1 MNYHTVPSKQS
12 EEGFP
17 IEKGKEMSLNKKC
30 KNLEHHFI
38 YYKIIVIMVHIS
50 SVLVTR
56 NKSKSS
62 IDYL

>member
-1 MNYHTVPSKQS
+1 MNFALCHLDQC
-12 EEGFP
+12 EQGFP
-17 IEKGKEMSLNKKC
+17 IENGKEMLLNKNG

-38 YYKIIVIMVHIS
+38 YYKIIVIMVHTS
-50 SVLVTR
+50 SVLVSR

>member
-1 MNYHTVPSKQS
+1 ML
-12 EEGFP
+12 
-17 IEKGKEMSLNKKC
+17 LNKNG